1 MFTTRP
7 TLQGTFGMVSSTHW
21 LASQSAMAVLEDGG
35 NAYDAAVAAGFVL
48 HVVEPHLNGPAGE
61 VPIILAP
68 AGGEVR
74 VLCGQGV
81 APAGATIAH
90 YRGLGLDLVPGT
102 GPLAAAVP
110 GAFDAWMLLLRDHGT
125 KSLADVLKYA
135 IGYAE
140 DGHAPVERV
149 GETVE
154 TVRELFETEWT
165 SSADVYLSDGQPP
178 RPGELFRNPAL
189 AATWRRLVAEAAEA
203 AEAAEEAGA
212 RGEADAG
219 REPGAAQEPGARD
232 GGERV
237 AEIEAARRI
246 WREGFIAE
254 ALVRQAARP
263 TMDTSGERHSGTL
276 TAADLAG
283 WSASYEAPAT
293 YDWRGWTLCKAG
305 PWSQGPVLLQ
315 QLALLPPELPRYGS
329 AEYVHLLIEG
339 CKLAMADREA
349 WYGDAGEVPLEELL
363 SEEYNAGRRA
373 LIGEKASY
381 ELRPGSPG
389 GRAPRLSGHARVVA
403 AGEDGFDALGVP
415 GAGEPTVAQASG
427 AAGAGEPTVA
437 GAGAGAGA
445 GHSGVGA
452 RPAGAGLGAPT
463 VAEPPAS
470 SVSGEP
476 DVSADGATRGDTC
489 HLDIVDRWGNMVAAT
504 PSGGWLQ
511 SNPVVPELGFPLGTR
526 LQMAWLD
533 EGLPNSLTPGRRPRT
548 TLTPSLA
555 LRDGVPVMAFGTPG
569 GDQQDQWQLHFFLAV
584 ALRAE
589 VRGGLD
595 LQGAIDAPNWH
606 NDSFPGS
613 FYPRGMRPGSV
624 TVESRTDPEVVEELR
639 RRGHDVQVG
648 DAWSEGRLCAVA
660 RDPRTGVLSAAAN
673 PRGMQ
678 GYAVGR

>member
-7 TLQGTFGMVSSTHW
+7 TLQGTFGMVSSTQW

-35 NAYDAAVAAGFVL
+35 NAYDAAVAGAFVL

-61 VPIILAP
+61 VPILLAP

-81 APAGATIAH
+81 APAGATVAH

-140 DGHAPVERV
+140 HGHPPVENV
-149 GETVE
+149 GATVE

-165 SSADVYLSDGQPP
+165 SSAEVYLPGGKPP
-178 RPGELFRNPAL
+178 RAGEPFRNPAL
-189 AATWRRLVAEAAEA
+189 AATWKRLLAEVSRAGDREA
-203 AEAAEEAGA
+203 
-212 RGEADAG
+212 
-219 REPGAAQEPGARD
+219 Q
-232 GGERV
+232 
-237 AEIEAARRI
+237 IEAAREV
-246 WREGFIAE
+246 WRTGFIAE
-254 ALVRQAARP
+254 ALIRQAHRP
-263 TMDTSGERHSGTL
+263 TLDTSGEHHTGTL
-276 TAADLAG
+276 TADDLTA
-283 WSASYEAPAT
+283 WSASYETPAT
-293 YDWRGWTLCKAG
+293 YDWNGWTVCKAG

-315 QLALLPPELPRYGS
+315 QLALLPPELPAYGS
-329 AEYVHLLIEG
+329 ADYVHLLIENS
-339 CKLAMADREA
+339 KLAMADREA
-349 WYGDAGEVPLEELL
+349 WYGDAAEVPLDALL
-363 SEEYNAGRRA
+363 SDAYNAERRA
-373 LIGEKASY
+373 LVGERASY

-389 GRAPRLSGHARVVA
+389 GRAPRLSRYARVEAAVA
-403 AGEDGFDALGVP
+403 RAG
-415 GAGEPTVAQASG
+415 G

-437 GAGAGAGA
+437 TSTATSGTAAPDDTSPGAA
-445 GHSGVGA
+445 
-452 RPAGAGLGAPT
+452 PPGAPSP
-463 VAEPPAS
+463 VP
-470 SVSGEP
+470 GEP
-476 DVSADGATRGDTC
+476 VVDADGATRGDTC
-489 HLDIVDRWGNMVAAT
+489 HLDVVDRWGNMVAAT

-526 LQMAWLD
+526 LQMTWLE
-533 EGLPNSLTPGRRPRT
+533 EGLPNTLTPGRRPRT
-548 TLTPSLA
+548 TLTPSIA
-555 LRDGVPVMAFGTPG
+555 LRDGVPVLAFGTPG

-584 ALRAE
+584 ALRSP

-595 LQGAIDAPNWH
+595 LQGAVDAPNWH

-613 FYPRGMRPGSV
+613 FFPRGMRPGSV
-624 TVESRTDPEVVEELR
+624 TVESRTDPAVVAELR
-639 RRGHDVQVG
+639 RRGHDVTVG

-660 RDPRTGVLSAAAN
+660 RDPGTGVLSAAAN

>member
-1 MFTTRP
+1 VFTTRP

-35 NAYDAAVAAGFVL
+35 NAYDAAVAGAFVL

-61 VPIILAP
+61 VPILLAP

-81 APAGATIAH
+81 APAGASVTH
-90 YRGLGLDLVPGT
+90 YKELGLDLVPGT

-125 KSLADVLKYA
+125 KPLAEVLRYA

-140 DGHAPVERV
+140 DGHAPVDNV
-149 GETVE
+149 GATVE

-165 SSADVYLSDGQPP
+165 SSAEIYLPGGQPP

-189 AATWRRLVAEAAEA
+189 AATWKRLLA
-203 AEAAEEAGA
+203 
-212 RGEADAG
+212 EADAAG
-219 REPGAAQEPGARD
+219 D
-232 GGERV
+232 RV
-237 AEIEAARRI
+237 AQIEAAREI
-246 WREGFIAE
+246 WRTGFIGE
-254 ALVRQAARP
+254 ALVRQARRP
-263 TMDTSGERHSGTL
+263 TLDTSGERHTGML
-276 TAADLAG
+276 TADDLAG
-283 WSASYEAPAT
+283 WSATYETPAT
-293 YDWRGWTLCKAG
+293 YDWQGWTLCKAG
-305 PWSQGPVLLQ
+305 PWSQGPALLQ
-315 QLALLPPELPRYGS
+315 QLALLPAELPAYGS
-329 AEYVHLLIEG
+329 ADYVHLLIEG

-349 WYGDAGEVPLEELL
+349 WYGDAADVPLDELL
-363 SEEYNAGRRA
+363 TDAYNAERRA
-373 LIGEKASY
+373 LVGDKASY

-389 GRAPRLSGHARVVA
+389 GRAPRLSAHAHMVTT
-403 AGEDGFDALGVP
+403 DDPGFSP
-415 GAGEPTVAQASG
+415 MGAGEPTVAKSPASPVP
-427 AAGAGEPTVA
+427 GEPEVA
-437 GAGAGAGA
+437 
-445 GHSGVGA
+445 
-452 RPAGAGLGAPT
+452 
-463 VAEPPAS
+463 
-470 SVSGEP
+470 
-476 DVSADGATRGDTC
+476 ADGTTRGDTC
-489 HLDIVDRWGNMVAAT
+489 HLDVVDRWGNMVAAT

-526 LQMAWLD
+526 LQMTWLE

-548 TLTPSLA
+548 TLTPSIA

-584 ALRAE
+584 ALRPA

-624 TVESRTDPEVVEELR
+624 TVEARTDAGVVEELR
-639 RRGHDVQVG
+639 RRGHDVTVG
-648 DAWSEGRLCAVA
+648 DPWSEGRLCAVA
-660 RDPRTGVLSAAAN
+660 RDPETGILSAAAN

>member
-21 LASQSAMAVLEDGG
+21 LASQSAMAVLEGGG

-81 APAGATIAH
+81 APAGATVAH
-90 YRGLGLDLVPGT
+90 YRSLGLGLVPGT

-110 GAFDAWMLLLRDHGT
+110 GAFDAWMLLLRDYGT
-125 KSLADVLKYA
+125 KSLADVLAYA

-165 SSADVYLSDGQPP
+165 SSAEVYLPGGRPP
-178 RPGELFRNPAL
+178 APGELFRNPAL
-189 AATWRRLVAEAAEA
+189 AVTWRRLIAEAT
-203 AEAAEEAGA
+203 EE
-212 RGEADAG
+212 
-219 REPGAAQEPGARD
+219 
-232 GGERV
+232 GGTDRV
-237 AEIEAARRI
+237 GQIEAARRI
-246 WREGFIAE
+246 WSRGFIAE
-254 ALVRQAARP
+254 ALVRQAQRP
-263 TMDTSGERHSGTL
+263 TMDTSGTRHTGTL
-276 TAADLAG
+276 TLDDLAS
-283 WSASYEAPAT
+283 WSASYEAPVT

-305 PWSQGPVLLQ
+305 GWSQGPVFLQ
-315 QLALLPPELPRYGS
+315 QLALLPPELPEYGS
-329 AEYVHLLIEG
+329 GEYVHMLVEG

-349 WYGDAGEVPLEELL
+349 WYGDAADVPVDELL
-363 SEEYNAGRRA
+363 SDAYNAQRRA
-373 LIGEKASY
+373 LIGAKASH

-389 GRAPRLSGHARVVA
+389 GCVPKLSAHARVVA
-403 AGEDGFDALGVP
+403 SGEPGFDPLGIP
-415 GAGEPTVAQASG
+415 GAGVGEPTVGGSGRASS
-427 AAGAGEPTVA
+427 AG
-437 GAGAGAGA
+437 
-445 GHSGVGA
+445 
-452 RPAGAGLGAPT
+452 
-463 VAEPPAS
+463 AS
-470 SVSGEP
+470 SVLGEP
-476 DVSADGATRGDTC
+476 DVAPDGGTRGDTC
-489 HLDIVDRWGNMVAAT
+489 HLDIVDRWGNMIAAT

-526 LQMAWLD
+526 LQMAWLE

-555 LRDGVPVMAFGTPG
+555 LKDGVPVMAFGTPG
-569 GDQQDQWQLHFFLAV
+569 GDQQDQWQVHFFLAV
-584 ALRAE
+584 ALRE
-589 VRGGLD
+589 QVRGGLD

-613 FYPRGMRPGSV
+613 FYPRGMHPGSV
-624 TVESRTDPEVVEELR
+624 TVESRMDPEVIEELR
-639 RRGHDVQVG
+639 RRGHEVTVG
-648 DAWSEGRLCAVA
+648 AAWSEGRLCAVA
-660 RDPRTGVLSAAAN
+660 RDPETGVLSAAAN

>member
-35 NAYDAAVAAGFVL
+35 NAFDAAVAAGFVL

-61 VPIILAP
+61 VPILLAP
-68 AGGEVR
+68 ADGEVR

-81 APAGATIAH
+81 APAGASAAH
-90 YRGLGLDLVPGT
+90 YRGLGLELVPGT

-125 KSLADVLKYA
+125 KDLADVLKYA

-140 DGHAPVERV
+140 DGHAPVENL
-149 GETVE
+149 GATVE
-154 TVRELFETEWT
+154 SVRDLFEKEWL
-165 SSADVYLSDGQPP
+165 SSAEVYLPGGRAP

-189 AATWRRLVAEAAEA
+189 AATWRRLLAEVEGAGDREA
-203 AEAAEEAGA
+203 
-212 RGEADAG
+212 R
-219 REPGAAQEPGARD
+219 
-232 GGERV
+232 
-237 AEIEAARRI
+237 IEAARAV
-246 WREGFIAE
+246 WRAGFVAE
-254 ALVRQAARP
+254 ALVRQAGRP
-263 TMDTSGERHSGTL
+263 TLDTSGERHTGTL
-276 TAADLAG
+276 TMADLAA

-293 YDWRGWTLCKAG
+293 YDWNGWTLCKAG

-315 QLALLPPELPRYGS
+315 QLALLPRDLPRYGS
-329 AEYVHLLIEG
+329 AEYVHLLVEG

-349 WYGDAGEVPLEELL
+349 WYGDAAPVPLAELL
-363 SEEYNAGRRA
+363 SDEYNAARRA
-373 LIGEKASY
+373 LVGDTASY
-381 ELRPGSPG
+381 DLLPGAPG
-389 GRAPRLSGHARVVA
+389 GRSPRLSAHARVVA
-403 AGEDGFDALGVP
+403 TEEPGFNALGV
-415 GAGEPTVAQASG
+415 GEPTVASG
-427 AAGAGEPTVA
+427 LGGVGEPTVA
-437 GAGAGAGA
+437 K
-445 GHSGVGA
+445 SPRSPV
-452 RPAGAGLGAPT
+452 P
-463 VAEPPAS
+463 
-470 SVSGEP
+470 GEP
-476 DVSADGATRGDTC
+476 EVAADGGTRGDTC
-489 HLDIVDRWGNMVAAT
+489 HLDVVDRWGNMVAAT

-584 ALRAE
+584 ALRPH

-624 TVESRTDPEVVEELR
+624 TVECRTPPAVVEELR
-639 RRGHDVQVG
+639 RRGHDVVVG
-648 DAWSEGRLCAVA
+648 EAWSEGRLCAVA
-660 RDPRTGVLSAAAN
+660 RDPETGVLSAAAN

>member
-35 NAYDAAVAAGFVL
+35 NAYDAAVAGAFVL

-61 VPIILAP
+61 VPILLAP

-81 APAGATIAH
+81 APAGATVAH

-125 KSLADVLKYA
+125 KPLADVLKYA
-135 IGYAE
+135 VGYAE
-140 DGHAPVERV
+140 HGHAPVENV
-149 GETVE
+149 GATVE

-165 SSADVYLSDGQPP
+165 SSAEVYLPDGKAP
-178 RPGELFRNPAL
+178 RPGELLRNPAL
-189 AATWRRLVAEAAEA
+189 AATWKRLLAEV
-203 AEAAEEAGA
+203 AGA
-212 RGEADAG
+212 GDREA
-219 REPGAAQEPGARD
+219 Q
-232 GGERV
+232 
-237 AEIEAARRI
+237 IEAAREV
-246 WREGFIAE
+246 WRTGFVAE
-254 ALVRQAARP
+254 ALVRQAGRP
-263 TMDTSGERHSGTL
+263 TLDTSGERHTGTL

-283 WSASYEAPAT
+283 WSAAYEAPAT
-293 YDWRGWTLCKAG
+293 YDWNGWTVCKAG

-315 QLALLPPELPRYGS
+315 QLALLPPELPPYGS
-329 AEYVHLLIEG
+329 ADYVHLLVEG

-349 WYGDAGEVPLEELL
+349 WYGDAAEVPLDELL
-363 SEEYNAGRRA
+363 SAHYNAARRG
-373 LIGEKASY
+373 LVGDTASH

-389 GRAPRLSGHARVVA
+389 GRTPRLSTHANVVVSDEP
-403 AGEDGFDALGVP
+403 GPGP
-415 GAGEPTVAQASG
+415 MGAGEPTVAK
-427 AAGAGEPTVA
+427 
-437 GAGAGAGA
+437 
-445 GHSGVGA
+445 H
-452 RPAGAGLGAPT
+452 
-463 VAEPPAS
+463 PAS
-470 SVSGEP
+470 PVPGEP
-476 DVSADGATRGDTC
+476 DVRGDGSTRGDTC
-489 HLDIVDRWGNMVAAT
+489 HLDVVDRWGNMVAAT

-526 LQMAWLD
+526 LQMTWLE
-533 EGLPNSLTPGRRPRT
+533 EGLPNTLTPGRRPRT

-555 LRDGVPVMAFGTPG
+555 LRDGAPVMAFGTPG

-584 ALRAE
+584 ALRAS

-624 TVESRTDPEVVEELR
+624 TVEARTDPRIAAELK
-639 RRGHDVQVG
+639 RRGHDVTVG
-648 DAWSEGRLCAVA
+648 PPWSEGRLCAVA
-660 RDPRTGVLSAAAN
+660 RDPRTGILSAAAN

>member
-21 LASQSAMAVLEDGG
+21 LASQSAMAVLENGG
-35 NAYDAAVAAGFVL
+35 NAYDAAVAGAFVL

-61 VPIILAP
+61 VPILLAP

-81 APAGATIAH
+81 APAGATVAH

-110 GAFDAWMLLLRDHGT
+110 GAFDAWMMLLRDHGT
-125 KSLADVLKYA
+125 LALEDVLKYA

-140 DGHAPVERV
+140 HGHAPVERV

-165 SSADVYLSDGQPP
+165 SSADVYLPGGKAP
-178 RPGELFRNPAL
+178 RPGELFANPAL
-189 AATWRRLVAEAAEA
+189 AATWKRLLAET
-203 AEAAEEAGA
+203 AGA
-212 RGEADAG
+212 GDREA
-219 REPGAAQEPGARD
+219 R
-232 GGERV
+232 
-237 AEIEAARRI
+237 IEAARQV
-246 WREGFIAE
+246 WRGGFIAD
-254 ALVRQAARP
+254 ALVRQAGRP
-263 TMDTSGERHSGTL
+263 TKDTSGRRHTGTL
-276 TAADLAG
+276 TAADLAA
-283 WSASYEAPAT
+283 WSATYETPAT
-293 YDWRGWTLCKAG
+293 YDWNGWTVCKPG

-315 QLALLPPELPRYGS
+315 QLALLPPELPPCGS
-329 AEYVHLLIEG
+329 ADYVHLLVEN

-349 WYGDAGEVPLEELL
+349 WYGDAADVPLDDLL
-363 SEEYNAGRRA
+363 SAPYNTARRA
-373 LIGEKASY
+373 LVGERA
-381 ELRPGSPG
+381 ENDLRPGSPG
-389 GRAPRLSGHARVVA
+389 GRTPRLCAHAREA
-403 AGEDGFDALGVP
+403 AAAQEGSDAL
-415 GAGEPTVAQASG
+415 GAGEPTVAQSPASPVP
-427 AAGAGEPTVA
+427 GEPEI
-437 GAGAGAGA
+437 
-445 GHSGVGA
+445 
-452 RPAGAGLGAPT
+452 L
-463 VAEPPAS
+463 
-470 SVSGEP
+470 
-476 DVSADGATRGDTC
+476 ADGTTRGDTC
-489 HLDIVDRWGNMVAAT
+489 HLDVVDRWGNMVSAT

-526 LQMAWLD
+526 LQMTWLE

-548 TLTPSLA
+548 TLTPSIA

-569 GDQQDQWQLHFFLAV
+569 GDQQDQWQLHFLLAV
-584 ALRAE
+584 ALRAR
-589 VRGGLD
+589 VRGGPD

-624 TVESRTDPEVVEELR
+624 TVESRTDPAVVADLR
-639 RRGHDVQVG
+639 RRGHDVTVG
-648 DAWSEGRLCAVA
+648 GPWSEGRLCAVA
-660 RDPRTGVLSAAAN
+660 RDPETGVLSAAAN